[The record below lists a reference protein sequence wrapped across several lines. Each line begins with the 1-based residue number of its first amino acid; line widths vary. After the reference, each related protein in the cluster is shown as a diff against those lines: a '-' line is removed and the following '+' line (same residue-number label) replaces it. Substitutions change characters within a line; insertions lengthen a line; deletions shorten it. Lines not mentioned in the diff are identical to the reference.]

1 MHGIGQLNVPVILI
15 RFIYLCSIRRLVV
28 NTPHIDLI

>member
-1 MHGIGQLNVPVILI
+1 MHGIGPLNVHAILI

-28 NTPHIDLI
+28 NTPPPPT